1 MSIRTRL
8 IAVLLVL
15 VCGVVLSGCATT
27 IKAPPKL
34 VKAIEAGKLG
44 EVESI
49 LDDNPELANAQ
60 HTWNLVSEKGESF
73 TAFQPDGA
81 PLLYAAVWN
90 NNKDMVKL
98 LLEKGADVDSFW
110 EGKTIL
116 CWTMCLNY
124 YEPKHDDGSNIGSV
138 KLPHAEDMAILLINS
153 GADVNRKF
161 QSRWIGMGGEDCT
174 LLHLASFKQSTE
186 LVKLLVRKGAMIN
199 VEDSYGYTPLFYSG
213 SGTISQFLIKNGADI
228 NAVNDYGETALHYH
242 INNKDVSEVLITNG
256 VVVKARDR
264 DGYTALHL
272 VSSNQVRLGG
282 FNGGDDRGIFTIK
295 LPRTNERLELA
306 KLLLVSEAKINAKN
320 DRGETP
326 LDLAVG
332 KEMIDLLKEHGAVE

>member
-1 MSIRTRL
+1 MSIRIRL

-27 IKAPPKL
+27 IQAPPKL
-34 VKAIEAGKLG
+34 VKAIETGKVG

-49 LDDNPELANAQ
+49 LDKNPKLANAQ
-60 HTWNLVSEKGESF
+60 HTWSLVGEKGESF

-90 NNKDMVKL
+90 NNADIVKL
-98 LLEKGADVDSFW
+98 LLEKGADVDSLW
-110 EGKTIL
+110 EGRTIL
-116 CWTMCLNY
+116 CWTLCQNY
-124 YEPKHDDGSNIGSV
+124 NERKRDDGSNIGSV
-138 KLPHAEDMAILLINS
+138 KLPHAEDMAMLLINS
-153 GADVNRKF
+153 GANVNKKF
-161 QSRWIGMGGEDCT
+161 QSDWIGMGGEDCT

-186 LVKLLVRKGAMIN
+186 VVKLLVRKGAMIN
-199 VEDSYGYTPLFYSG
+199 VKDSFGYTPLFYSC
-213 SGTISQFLIKNGADI
+213 SGPISQFLIKNGADV
-228 NAVNDYGETALHYH
+228 NAVNIYGETALHYH
-242 INNKDVSEVLITNG
+242 TNNKDVSRVLITNG

-264 DGYTALHL
+264 EGYTALHL

-282 FNGGDDRGIFTIK
+282 FNGGDVRGIFTIK

-306 KLLLVSEAKINAKN
+306 ELLLFHGADVNAKN

-332 KEMIDLLKEHGAVE
+332 EGMIDLLKKHGAVE